1 MYTLSVLRAWP
12 NPQHLVCS
20 DAIRGSRLLGHPELN
35 VQVLSV
41 SSHIRLTD
49 DITTAFS
56 RLTEGENVAGWVFCF
71 LMETGRMPEGCLSL
85 QVGCESGGSPL
96 CFTG

>member
-20 DAIRGSRLLGHPELN
+20 DAIRGSRLLGHPELS

-56 RLTEGENVAGWVFCF
+56 RLTEGENVVGWVFFFFLCF
-71 LMETGRMPEGCLSL
+71 FNGSEADTRR
-85 QVGCESGGSPL
+85 VFVTSGGV
-96 CFTG
+96 